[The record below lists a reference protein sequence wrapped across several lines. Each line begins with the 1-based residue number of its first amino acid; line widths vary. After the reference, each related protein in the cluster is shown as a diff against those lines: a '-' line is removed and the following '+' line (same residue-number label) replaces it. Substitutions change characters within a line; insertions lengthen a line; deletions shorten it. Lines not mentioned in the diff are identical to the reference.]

1 MLKEPLSS
9 SPLSGLIFSPFSV
22 TKTSLENIFEGNQK
36 QNNLETNFTH
46 LLQGN
51 EFTFSPLSLPS
62 PSVLSFFEENALP
75 KLETITPMP
84 VPQLKQP
91 PSKKERDTKKAVSKK
106 VEKVEVVQ
114 PLQQQVSTTIED
126 RDWKITF
133 VNEKY
138 IQGLSFNISCKTR
151 CEQPSSQVPE
161 VLYSSLK
168 YEIKQEISA
177 SMIKDQQFILGRISV
192 VDSQGKSAS
201 LNDKGNLLKGLIEC
215 ALTKGKQTEE
225 FEGTMKAQFVDC
237 SYHHKKGDFCW
248 QLSYYL
254 PSDLENS
261 ILSIQSAPFKV
272 FARKPTAKKRKNSN
286 FEEFTTRLEDLVKM
300 SKKLKTEEEKKIAL
314 ELVTKKF
321 MELDPEF
328 FKNHQF

>member
-1 MLKEPLSS
+1 MLQEPLSA

-22 TKTSLENIFEGNQK
+22 TKTTIENIFEGNQK
-36 QNNLETNFTH
+36 QQNMETNFTH

-51 EFTFSPLSLPS
+51 DFTFSPLSLPS
-62 PSVLSFFEENALP
+62 PSVLNLIEGTTVGLP
-75 KLETITPMP
+75 KLESVINPLP
-84 VPQLKQP
+84 VPQLKLP
-91 PSKKERDTKKAVSKK
+91 PSKKERDTKKALNKK
-106 VEKVEVVQ
+106 VEVPKVLEKTV
-114 PLQQQVSTTIED
+114 EE
-126 RDWKITF
+126 RDWKITQID
-133 VNEKY
+133 EKY
-138 IQGLSFNISCKTR
+138 NSLSYNITTKTR
-151 CEQPSSQVPE
+151 CETPSSQVPD

-168 YEIKQEISA
+168 YEIKQTISA
-177 SMIKDQQFILGRISV
+177 SLIKDQQFILGRISV
-192 VDSQGKSAS
+192 VDSQGKVAS
-201 LNDKGNLLKGLIEC
+201 LNEKGNLLKGLVEC
-215 ALTKGKQTEE
+215 ALTKGKQTDD

-248 QLSYYL
+248 LITYYL

-314 ELVTKKF
+314 ELVTKRF

-328 FKNHQF
+328 FKNHPF